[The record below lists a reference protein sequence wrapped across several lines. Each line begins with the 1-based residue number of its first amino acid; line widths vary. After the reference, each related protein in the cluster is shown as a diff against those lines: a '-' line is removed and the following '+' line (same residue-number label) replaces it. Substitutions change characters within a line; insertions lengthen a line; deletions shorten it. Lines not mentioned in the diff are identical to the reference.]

1 LKIRVLCWSRFW
13 KSRSWIIIKEYA
25 KERRGLINPDAAGI
39 YQAGKESNGG
49 TIYLTVAD
57 KDGNMVSLIQ
67 SNYRGMG
74 SGMVPPKLGLC

>member
-1 LKIRVLCWSRFW
+1 MLRKKR
-13 KSRSWIIIKEYA
+13 IIN
-25 KERRGLINPDAAGI
+25 LDAAGI

-67 SNYRGMG
+67 SNYRGRLRNG
-74 SGMVPPKLGLC
+74 TT